1 MVGSLDVIIWA
12 TLHYLGGYIIMKLCR
27 LSTCTDKHRVPC
39 ARLVA
44 SNIINQDRGCN
55 QG

>member
-12 TLHYLGGYIIMKLCR
+12 TLLCLEGYIIMKLCR
-27 LSTCTDKHRVPC
+27 FSTCTRRHRVPC
-39 ARLVA
+39 ARSVA